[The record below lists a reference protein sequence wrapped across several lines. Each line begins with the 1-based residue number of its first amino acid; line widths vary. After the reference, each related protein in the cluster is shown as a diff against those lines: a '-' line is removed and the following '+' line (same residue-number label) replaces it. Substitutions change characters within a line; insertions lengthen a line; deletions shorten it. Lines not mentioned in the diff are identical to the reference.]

1 MTDPR
6 DQASTRQ
13 TDIDTDPTGDSVEG
27 RPAGTRDPDVA
38 DDRESAGDPGA
49 AGDRTAPDAELAPAV
64 ESATDSDSTPR
75 LVGDPPNGATGVK
88 AGDQRWRDLQARFV
102 DDPETVTREAADM
115 VKAALARL
123 TQSLHHTGDDSTEN
137 LRTEFRHYRE
147 VYRILTDA

>member
-6 DQASTRQ
+6 NPASTRQ

-27 RPAGTRDPDVA
+27 RPARTRDPDVA

-49 AGDRTAPDAELAPAV
+49 AGDRSATAAELAPAI
-64 ESATDSDSTPR
+64 EPATDGDSTP
-75 LVGDPPNGATGVK
+75 LVAGDPPNGATGVQ

-102 DDPETVTREAADM
+102 DDPAAVTREAADM
-115 VKAALARL
+115 VNAALARL
-123 TQSLHHTGDDSTEN
+123 TQSLDLARDDSTEN
-137 LRTEFRHYRE
+137 LRTAFRHYRE